1 MNVLEKSI
9 IVAAHPDD
17 ENLWFSSVLSKVD
30 SIILCFLPVASSP
43 VWTEGRRKSLAD
55 YPLENITC
63 LELEE
68 SEVFWG
74 ADWSHPVKTEYGLEI
89 TDNVLP
95 DTLYRKNYYSLVT
108 QLRETL
114 RGCENV
120 FTHNPWGEYGHVEHV
135 QVYRAV
141 KSLQA
146 ELQFRLWYTGYVS
159 NKSASLMAREYP
171 TMGRNLGMMRTD
183 KALAESIAGL
193 YKKNECWTWYEDYEW
208 CEYETFV
215 LDIDNVEQKG
225 QKGSVLSL
233 NMIDVGIEPVTKRKT
248 RLQSLSLG
256 IRRKMRRLFA
266 PKSRAD

>member
-30 SIILCFLPVASSP
+30 SIVLCFLPVVSRPA
-43 VWTEGRRKSLAD
+43 WTEGRRKSLAA

-63 LELEE
+63 LGLEE

-74 ADWSHPVKTEYGLEI
+74 ADWNRPVKTEYGLEI
-89 TDNVLP
+89 TENELP
-95 DTLYRKNYYSLVT
+95 DSVYRNNFHLLVNR
-108 QLRETL
+108 LREAL
-114 RGCENV
+114 RGYENV

-141 KSLQA
+141 KSLQP

-159 NKSASLMAREYP
+159 NKSVSLMAREYS
-171 TMGRNLGMMRTD
+171 TMGQNLGMMKTD

-193 YKKNECWTWYEDYEW
+193 YKKNECWSWYEDYEW
-208 CEYETFV
+208 CDHETFV
-215 LDIDNVEQKG
+215 LDIDDVEQKG
-225 QKGSVLSL
+225 QKGNVLSL
-233 NMIDVGIEPVTKRKT
+233 NMIDVGVEPVMKHKT
-248 RLQSLSLG
+248 RLQSLSLR
-256 IRRKMRRLFA
+256 IKRKMRRLFD
-266 PKSRAD
+266 PKARAD

>member
-95 DTLYRKNYYSLVT
+95 DTLYRKNYYSLV
-108 QLRETL
+108 
-114 RGCENV
+114 
-120 FTHNPWGEYGHVEHV
+120 PEYTNDGAHLNELGRKIV
-135 QVYRAV
+135 
-141 KSLQA
+141 A
-146 ELQFRLWYTGYVS
+146 EGLL
-159 NKSASLMAREYP
+159 NLLASI
-171 TMGRNLGMMRTD
+171 
-183 KALAESIAGL
+183 K
-193 YKKNECWTWYEDYEW
+193 
-208 CEYETFV
+208 
-215 LDIDNVEQKG
+215 
-225 QKGSVLSL
+225 
-233 NMIDVGIEPVTKRKT
+233 
-248 RLQSLSLG
+248 
-256 IRRKMRRLFA
+256 
-266 PKSRAD
+266 

>member
-1 MNVLEKSI
+1 MTVLEKSI

-17 ENLWFSSVLSKVD
+17 ENLWFSSILSKVD
-30 SIILCFLPVASSP
+30 SIILCFLPVASKP

-74 ADWSHPVKTEYGLEI
+74 ADWNHPLKTEYGLAI
-89 TDNVLP
+89 TENELP
-95 DTLYRKNYYSLVT
+95 DTVYRNNFYLLVN

-114 RGCENV
+114 RGCKNV

-141 KSLQA
+141 KFLQP
-146 ELQFRLWYTGYVS
+146 ELQFRLWYTGYAS
-159 NKSASLMAREYP
+159 NKSAFLMAREYS
-171 TMGRNLGMMRTD
+171 TMGQNLGIMKTD

-193 YKKNECWTWYEDYEW
+193 YKRNECWSWYEDYEW
-208 CEYETFV
+208 CDHETFV
-215 LDIDNVEQKG
+215 LDIDHAEQKG

-233 NMIDVGIEPVTKRKT
+233 NMIDVGVEPVMKNKT
-248 RLQSLSLG
+248 RLQSLSLR
-256 IRRKMRRLFA
+256 IKRKMRKLFD
-266 PKSRAD
+266 PKARAD